1 MHIRTHAGIIALSGE
16 RRCHLRWGTPLVPGG
31 ELPAGLIR
39 SAAGR
44 PIVARPGQAQSSNAA
59 HVRVD
64 RREARSERLGRSVTH
79 RRAGHD
85 RLAHAGARVG
95 REWRGNGNRWSSWS
109 GQRGSVSVSVIDR
122 RRGRDEQVTYRWLA
136 RHRRRGQCN
145 HAAALSQRLLCYALR
160 APGHEY
166 VRP

>member
-1 MHIRTHAGIIALSGE
+1 MQALSPYRAREDAISGGA
-16 RRCHLRWGTPLVPGG
+16 RRSCPAASCRPGSSAAP
-31 ELPAGLIR
+31 PAGRLLP
-39 SAAGR
+39 GR
-44 PIVARPGQAQSSNAA
+44 ARPNPHRRA
-59 HVRVD
+59 RVH
-64 RREARSERLGRSVTH
+64 RREARTERLGTSVTR

-85 RLAHAGARVG
+85 RLAHASACVG